1 MRRLLLLSCAAAAAA
16 LAGCGT
22 ANPCETRVDYKSAAA
37 TRPIQVPEGF
47 DGLPPD
53 ARVDIPVSSTPP
65 DVDQRCLER
74 PPRFFD
80 QQEEDDDGS

>member
-22 ANPCETRVDYKSAAA
+22 ANPCETRVDYQNAAQ
-37 TRPIQVPEGF
+37 TRPIAVPEGY
-47 DGLPPD
+47 DQLPPE
-53 ARVDIPVSSTPP
+53 ARVDIPPSSTPP
-65 DVDQRCLER
+65 DVDQRCLEK

-80 QQEEDDDGS
+80 EQAEDDDAD